1 MDERTKVTLSAGE
14 LAIAADRDIIL
25 TKRMV
30 MECASELFSGQIPF
44 ISSTFSAIIKNEDL
58 RNAAPKIS
66 RGENYN
72 GLPYMIMDY
81 PALFAKD
88 NVFAL
93 RTMFWWGNFFSITL
107 HLSGRFRE
115 HHAEAIFK
123 NLLHAGADVY
133 VCTGEKEWE
142 HHFEES
148 NYKSFTSLNPE
159 EQTNLFEKAF
169 LKIAIKYELHHWNMM
184 QSILPDGY
192 NKILNLLSA

>member
-44 ISSTFSAIIKNEDL
+44 ISNAFSAIIKNEDL

-72 GLPYMIMDY
+72 GLPYVILDY
-81 PALFAKD
+81 PALFTKD
-88 NVFAL
+88 NAFAL

-115 HHAEAIFK
+115 HYAETIFK
-123 NLLHAGADVY
+123 SLQDAGADVY

-148 NYKSFTSLNPE
+148 NYKAYASLTDG
-159 EQTNLFEKAF
+159 EQKRLAAKPF

-184 QSILPDGY
+184 QSILPEGY
-192 NKILNLLSA
+192 NKILKLLSA